1 MTTFCRINT
10 LACQAGLTLCVPFFK
25 SGLAYKTN
33 FVDSIISIKEDKFK
47 LIVSELNNK
56 NPTKRK
62 RHSEVVN
69 V

>member
-25 SGLAYKTN
+25 SRLAYKTN
-33 FVDSIISIKEDKFK
+33 VVDSIISIKEDKFK
-47 LIVSELNNK
+47 LIGSELNK
-56 NPTKRK
+56 NPAKRK
-62 RHSEVVN
+62 RHSEVMN